1 MSKVSILLSGPIGLM
16 LLKNFKKQNLK
27 ADSIIIDKKSKN
39 SYIKEVKKIN
49 VSKNIFFAGK
59 IFPKKLKY
67 YIKKNTYI
75 LLSFWWPYILKKE
88 YLLLSKFGVIN
99 PHSAYLPYERGV
111 HAYVYSILRNHPK
124 GVTVH
129 FMDKA
134 VDAGLIIKQKVVKTK
149 PFITGGELEIVLR
162 DELIKLYTSLFKKIC
177 NLNFKKNKLKKINKK
192 NFSQNFRK
200 DLDKNTIINL
210 KKKYKAIDL
219 INLILSRSGFKKGG
233 AHFTL
238 KKKNYELNMTV
249 REKK

>member
-1 MSKVSILLSGPIGLM
+1 M
-16 LLKNFKKQNLK
+16 
-27 ADSIIIDKKSKN
+27 
-39 SYIKEVKKIN
+39 
-49 VSKNIFFAGK
+49 
-59 IFPKKLKY
+59 
-67 YIKKNTYI
+67 
-75 LLSFWWPYILKKE
+75 
-88 YLLLSKFGVIN
+88 
-99 PHSAYLPYERGV
+99 
-111 HAYVYSILRNHPK
+111 
-124 GVTVH
+124 
-129 FMDKA
+129 
-134 VDAGLIIKQKVVKTK
+134 
-149 PFITGGELEIVLR
+149 
-162 DELIKLYTSLFKKIC
+162 IKLYTGLFKKIC